1 MPQPLAERQR
11 YGLTYKRSTR
21 WVSRDMSCFFAG
33 FMLLFIPASVYALS
47 ASDKAREQASAQVI
61 VRAPGPGCVVDV
73 DGQGLGKTNGHG
85 VVEAAEVEP
94 GDHYLHL
101 RCPSQEEKTFF
112 ISPLAGESLALE
124 ANKAEEAPNPQVNP
138 ASRSADAELQLSQLV
153 QQGVQLRARGRLDEA
168 VEHLRA
174 ALKLDAGNSDLH
186 RELGI
191 TFLLGKDWKR
201 ARVEMLEAIHNDP
214 TDADAYN
221 GLGYALEK
229 MGKLNEAVNQYRRAT
244 QLDPA
249 DPTYRTHY
257 FDLLSKLSQE
267 KARKK

>member
-1 MPQPLAERQR
+1 MCRFSVGFVLLLIP
-11 YGLTYKRSTR
+11 
-21 WVSRDMSCFFAG
+21 VSLHAILPSE
-33 FMLLFIPASVYALS
+33 
-47 ASDKAREQASAQVI
+47 KAREPAPAQVT
-61 VRAPGPGCVVDV
+61 VRAGGPGCLLDLDDQRV
-73 DGQGLGKTNGHG
+73 GKTDDHG
-85 VVEAAEVEP
+85 VLFLPEVEP

-101 RCPSQEEKTFF
+101 RCPGEEERAFF
-112 ISPLAGESLALE
+112 ISPRSGENVALDG
-124 ANKAEEAPNPQVNP
+124 NKAEGASNSQANP
-138 ASRSADAELQLSQLV
+138 ALSLVEVKIQLRQLV
-153 QQGVQLRARGRLDEA
+153 QQAVQLRARGRLEEA

-174 ALKLDAGNSDLH
+174 ALKLDAENSDLH

-201 ARVEMLEAIHNDP
+201 ARIEMLEAIRHDP

-229 MGKLNEAVNQYRRAT
+229 LGDLDGAVKQYRMAN

-249 DPTYRTHY
+249 DPTYRSHY

-267 KARKK
+267 RAKKR

>member
-1 MPQPLAERQR
+1 M
-11 YGLTYKRSTR
+11 
-21 WVSRDMSCFFAG
+21 SRFFLG
-33 FMLLFIPASVYALS
+33 FALLLIPAGLHPLW
-47 ASDKAREQASAQVI
+47 ASEKARAPALAQVT
-61 VRAPGPGCVVDV
+61 VRARGPGCQVDV
-73 DGQGLGKTNGHG
+73 DSHGVGKTDGHG
-85 VVEAAEVEP
+85 VLVVPDVEP

-101 RCPSQEEKTFF
+101 RCPSEEEKGFF
-112 ISPLAGESLALE
+112 ISPLSGENLALD
-124 ANKAEEAPNPQVNP
+124 ANKAIEASNPQANP
-138 ASRSADAELQLSQLV
+138 ALNSAEAEVQLRQLV
-153 QQGVQLRARGRLDEA
+153 QEAVQLRARGKLDEA

-201 ARVEMLEAIHNDP
+201 ARVEMLEAIRNDP

-229 MGKLNEAVNQYRRAT
+229 MGELNEAVKQYRMAT
-244 QLDPA
+244 HLDPA

-257 FDLLSKLSQE
+257 FDVLSKLAQE
-267 KARKK
+267 NAKKK

>member
-1 MPQPLAERQR
+1 MCRFFL
-11 YGLTYKRSTR
+11 
-21 WVSRDMSCFFAG
+21 CFAV
-33 FMLLFIPASVYALS
+33 LLIPASLHALIPS
-47 ASDKAREQASAQVI
+47 QKAHEQASAQVT
-61 VRAPGPGCVVDV
+61 VRARGPGCSVDL
-73 DGQGLGKTNGHG
+73 DDQLLGKTNDDG
-85 VVEAAEVEP
+85 VLVLQEVEP

-101 RCPSQEEKTFF
+101 RCPGEEEKAFF
-112 ISPLAGESLALE
+112 ISPRSGENVAVDGK
-124 ANKAEEAPNPQVNP
+124 KAEEASNPNANP
-138 ASRSADAELQLSQLV
+138 ALSLAEVKIQLRQLV
-153 QQGVQLRARGRLDEA
+153 QQAVQLRARGRLDEA

-174 ALKLDAGNSDLH
+174 ALKLDAENSDLH

-201 ARVEMLEAIHNDP
+201 ARVEMLEAIRHDP

-229 MGKLNEAVNQYRRAT
+229 MGDLDAAVKQYRMAT

-257 FDLLSKLSQE
+257 FDILSKLAQE
-267 KARKK
+267 KAKKK

>member
-1 MPQPLAERQR
+1 MGR
-11 YGLTYKRSTR
+11 
-21 WVSRDMSCFFAG
+21 F
-33 FMLLFIPASVYALS
+33 LLGYAIFLIPISLHAFW
-47 ASDKAREQASAQVI
+47 ASDKGREQASAQVT
-61 VRAPGPGCVVDV
+61 VRAHGSGCLVDL
-73 DGQGLGKTNGHG
+73 DGRGAGKTNDQG
-85 VVEAAEVEP
+85 VLVVLEVEP

-101 RCPSQEEKTFF
+101 HCPNEEEKVFF
-112 ISPLAGESLALE
+112 ISPLSGENLALE
-124 ANKAEEAPNPQVNP
+124 ATKPEQASNPQANP
-138 ASRSADAELQLSQLV
+138 VPSSAEAEAQLSQLV
-153 QQGVQLRARGRLDEA
+153 QQAVQLRARGKLDEA
-168 VEHLRA
+168 VEDLRA

-201 ARVEMLEAIHNDP
+201 ARVEMLEAIRLDP

-229 MGKLNEAVNQYRRAT
+229 IGELDEAVKQYRKAT

-267 KARKK
+267 KAKKK

>member
-1 MPQPLAERQR
+1 V
-11 YGLTYKRSTR
+11 T
-21 WVSRDMSCFFAG
+21 
-33 FMLLFIPASVYALS
+33 
-47 ASDKAREQASAQVI
+47 
-61 VRAPGPGCVVDV
+61 VRARGPGCSVDL
-73 DGQGLGKTNGHG
+73 DDQRLGKTNNDG
-85 VVEAAEVEP
+85 VLVLQEVEP

-101 RCPSQEEKTFF
+101 RCPSEEEKAFF
-112 ISPLAGESLALE
+112 ISPRSGENVALDGK
-124 ANKAEEAPNPQVNP
+124 KAEEASNPNANP
-138 ASRSADAELQLSQLV
+138 ALSLAEVKIQLRQLV
-153 QQGVQLRARGRLDEA
+153 QQAVQLRARGRLDEA

-174 ALKLDAGNSDLH
+174 ALKLDAENSDLH

-201 ARVEMLEAIHNDP
+201 ARVEMLEAIRHDP

-229 MGKLNEAVNQYRRAT
+229 MGDLDAAVKQYRMAT

-257 FDLLSKLSQE
+257 FDILSRLAQDR
-267 KARKK
+267 AKKK

>member
-1 MPQPLAERQR
+1 MSRSFLA
-11 YGLTYKRSTR
+11 
-21 WVSRDMSCFFAG
+21 FAI
-33 FMLLFIPASVYALS
+33 LLLPASFYPLIWS
-47 ASDKAREQASAQVI
+47 EKAHEQASAQVT
-61 VRAPGPGCVVDV
+61 VRARGPGCSVDLDDQRV
-73 DGQGLGKTNGHG
+73 GKTDDRG
-85 VVEAAEVEP
+85 VLVLPEVEP

-101 RCPSQEEKTFF
+101 RCPSEDEKAFF
-112 ISPLAGESLALE
+112 ISPRSGENVALDG
-124 ANKAEEAPNPQVNP
+124 NKAEGASNPQANP
-138 ASRSADAELQLSQLV
+138 ALIPAETKIQLRQLV
-153 QQGVQLRARGRLDEA
+153 QQAVQLRARGRLDEA

-174 ALKLDAGNSDLH
+174 AVKLDAENSDLH

-201 ARVEMLEAIHNDP
+201 ARVEMLEAIRHDP

-229 MGKLNEAVNQYRRAT
+229 MGDLDEAVKKYRMAT

-257 FDLLSKLSQE
+257 FDILSKLAQE
-267 KARKK
+267 KAKKK